1 MKHLK
6 RFTVLLLT
14 FVMAL
19 SLSVTAFAADNG
31 SITVNN
37 TVTDVDYTIYRI
49 FDLESYS
56 GDNYS
61 YKVSAKWADYFAEGA
76 EGLDYFTVENGY
88 VTAKEGIDAAA
99 FAKKA
104 LEYATTQSIANDGT
118 KKGNNGTIK
127 FDNLSLGYYLVD
139 SSLGALCAL
148 TTTKPEATVYE
159 KNTNTS
165 LDKQVKEDSTNSFG
179 KVNDAD
185 IGQTVEFKATITVQ
199 GYAKD
204 YVMHDKMDDG
214 LTYKEVSKVTLNDV
228 NVDVS
233 NYTVETTG
241 LTDGCTFEVVFTKAF
256 CDTLKSG
263 DKIEV
268 YYTADLNDNAVV
280 SEPENNNAHLSYKD
294 ETDTS
299 YNTADSNTK
308 TYTWDVDVLKYAN
321 GNESNVLQ
329 GAEFVLLNSDR
340 SKVAKVED
348 GKLVEWVTMPTI
360 GEDNSITWPE
370 NTVLTTDEYGKIEID
385 GLDADTYY
393 LREIKAPAGYNQLA
407 ADQDFTIISTE
418 GTDNTL
424 TYTHQTVKINN
435 QSGAQLP
442 ETGGMGTTLFYA
454 VGGVLVLG
462 AAVLLVTRK
471 RVGSKG

>member
-19 SLSVTAFAADNG
+19 SLSATAFAANNG

-37 TVTDVDYTIYRI
+37 TVADVDYTIYRI

-61 YKVSAKWADYFAEGA
+61 YKVSEKWADYFAEGA

-88 VTAKEGIDAAA
+88 VTAKDGVDAAA

-104 LEYATTQSIANDGT
+104 LEYATAQSIANDGT
-118 KKGNNGTIK
+118 QKGKNDTIK
-127 FDNLSLGYYLVD
+127 FENLSLGYYLVD

-165 LDKQVKEDSTNSFG
+165 LDKQVKEDSTGTFG

-214 LTYKEVSKVTLNDV
+214 LTYKGVSKVTLNDANV
-228 NVDVS
+228 NAEK
-233 NYTVETTG
+233 YTVVTAG
-241 LTDGCTFEVVFTKAF
+241 LTDGCTFEVWFTQTF
-256 CDTLKSG
+256 CSNLKSG

-294 ETDTS
+294 ENNTS
-299 YNTADSNTK
+299 YETEDSNTK

-321 GNESNVLQ
+321 GDESNVLQ
-329 GAEFVLLNSDR
+329 GAEFVLLNNDK
-340 SKVAKVED
+340 SKVAKVVNGE
-348 GKLVEWVTMPTI
+348 LTEWVDMPTI
-360 GEDNSITWPE
+360 GEDGSITWPE
-370 NTVLTTDEYGKIEID
+370 NTVLTTDEFGKIEID

-407 ADQDFTIISTE
+407 TDRDFTITSVAGE
-418 GTDNTL
+418 NDTL
-424 TYTHQTVKINN
+424 TYTPQTVKINN

-471 RVGSKG
+471 RMGSKG